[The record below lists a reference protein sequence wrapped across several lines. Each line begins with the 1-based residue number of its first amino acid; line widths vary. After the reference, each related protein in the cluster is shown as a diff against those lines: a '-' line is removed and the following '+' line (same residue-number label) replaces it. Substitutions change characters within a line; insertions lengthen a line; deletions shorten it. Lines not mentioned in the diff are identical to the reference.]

1 MTTSHS
7 HTLLKEKNMIKTSYE
22 ISIKLNED
30 EFSLT
35 INEPNA
41 KEKKLLDLKK
51 DASAKELSTL
61 EAARDSYEQKL
72 REISHKQDIIS
83 LNLELSKEL
92 KEGELSLLLKETK
105 ELKNQ
110 IYAISKTLKEPDFK
124 PLEKELED
132 ILRYKSELL
141 ISGDMKEIFLK
152 KVDELG
158 ISHKLLWEEI
168 AKKGR

>member
-1 MTTSHS
+1 
-7 HTLLKEKNMIKTSYE
+7 MIKTSYE
-22 ISIKLNED
+22 IKIKLNDD
-30 EFSLT
+30 EFELT

-41 KEKKLLDLKK
+41 KEKKLLELKK
-51 DASAKELSTL
+51 AASSKALDKL
-61 EAARDSYEQKL
+61 EADRAAYEESLKQ
-72 REISHKQDIIS
+72 INHKQEMVT

-92 KEGELSLLLKETK
+92 KEGELIAVLKETK
-105 ELKNQ
+105 ELKSQ
-110 IYAISKTLKEPDFK
+110 IYAILATLKEPDFK
-124 PLEKELED
+124 PLEDQLED

-168 AKKGR
+168 AKKVGVASQKKP